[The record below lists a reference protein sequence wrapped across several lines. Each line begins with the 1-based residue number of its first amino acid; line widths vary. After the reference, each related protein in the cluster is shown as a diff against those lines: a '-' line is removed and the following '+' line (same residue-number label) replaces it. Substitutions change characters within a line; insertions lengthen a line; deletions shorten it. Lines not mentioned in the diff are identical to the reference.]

1 VRVIGERGEKFMKQ
15 RNKIK
20 YSDEPIGKVKILH
33 DFLPSPENLIMKED
47 TEKVTLFLTKA
58 SIDFFKKM
66 AKNNHTQYQKMIR
79 QLLNQY
85 AMLYQEHYK

>member
-1 VRVIGERGEKFMKQ
+1 MKQ